1 VWALSFGLLRLL
13 LSLVRCHIQ
22 VPFQVCD
29 GFALVEISLA
39 LSRGVASVASR
50 TRLRFQC
57 DMLSTHLEVTLLGFS
72 LILGKSLDLPAC
84 LAAFSILAYFLE
96 GPLLSKQAFDLRL
109 IMESR

>member
-1 VWALSFGLLRLL
+1 
-13 LSLVRCHIQ
+13 

-29 GFALVEISLA
+29 GFALIEIGLA
-39 LSRGVASVASR
+39 LSWGVASVASR

-57 DMLSTHLEVTLLGFS
+57 DMLSTYLEVTLLGFS

-96 GPLLSKQAFDLRL
+96 GPLLSQKAFDLRL